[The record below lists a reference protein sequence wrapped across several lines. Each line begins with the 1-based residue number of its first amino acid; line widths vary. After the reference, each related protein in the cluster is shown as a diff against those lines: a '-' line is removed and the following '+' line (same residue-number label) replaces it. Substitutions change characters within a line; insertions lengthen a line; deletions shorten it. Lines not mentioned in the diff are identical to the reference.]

1 MALTGHPLS
10 CSNEGFYTSITHHQ
24 EFLDESACG
33 NEMAHQYVLYLDQLF
48 ILNLSLYHVH
58 RIGTW
63 QKLALKSFLLNV
75 GERLSISRK

>member
-10 CSNEGFYTSITHHQ
+10 CSNEGFYTSITPH
-24 EFLDESACG
+24 LDESASG